1 MNYVERKIESCLK
14 EALGMFPA
22 VVLTG
27 PRRAGK
33 TFMLRNVLRDAA
45 YVQLEAPDPL
55 VSVKTD
61 PRGFLDSLS
70 LPVIIDEIQQV
81 PELFNYVRSRID
93 AEPKAKGRWVL
104 TGSQE
109 ATLMRGVGESMAGRA
124 GILRLLPFSQV
135 ESEKVTPFTG
145 GYPEAIAAGKNA

>member
-1 MNYVERKIESCLK
+1 MNYIERKIESYLK
-14 EALGMFPA
+14 QSLRMFPA

-45 YVQLEAPDPL
+45 YVQLEDPDTL

-70 LPVIIDEIQQV
+70 LPAIIDEIQQV

-93 AEPKAKGRWVL
+93 ADSKAKGRWIL

-109 ATLMRGVGESMAGRA
+109 SILMHGVGESMAGRA
-124 GILRLLPFSQV
+124 GIG
-135 ESEKVTPFTG
+135 G
-145 GYPEAIAAGKNA
+145 GYRSLASGGMRCSCRV